1 MRIKLEIPLTDADFR
16 LAGCI
21 VRHVPGDGFHA
32 IVTDSREC
40 SEGDLFAAIVGEH
53 FDGEIFAGEAKSKG
67 AFVLGRKSESAD
79 ILCNDVRAALLS
91 LAAIRKKSLKF
102 LKKTIAITGSNGK
115 TTVKEFARVILSKR
129 FRTHATDGNLNGDI
143 GLAATVLSSPVDTE
157 ILIIEMGMR
166 HPGEIHEL
174 TMAVHPDIAIITSIG
189 SAHIGHFA
197 SLEGIAAAK
206 SEIADG
212 MNGGR
217 ILIPGGEK
225 LLAGLPKD
233 CTLTCSVSD
242 PEADFFLMPLEISA
256 TGSVFDFYSEYASFN
271 SAFLSAPGETVLIC
285 LCYAVAAAL
294 LSGMVVP
301 DILSAISLI
310 SIDNTRQ
317 KFVRIS
323 DFALLDDSYN
333 SSPESLEASLKLLS
347 LYRATPRGALLGDM
361 LELGARTE
369 EFHRAAGRS
378 AVRYGV
384 SHLYLYG
391 AYAPFIAAGA
401 RDAGMS
407 DEAILLSG
415 YPSPSEC
422 AKKIS
427 EKHYPGEIILVK
439 GSHASGL
446 ADILYELKKMHG
458 GKET

>member
-1 MRIKLEIPLTDADFR
+1 MRIKLEIPLTDVDFR
-16 LAGCI
+16 SAGCI
-21 VRHVPGDGFHA
+21 VNHIPDGGFRTL
-32 IVTDSREC
+32 VTDSREC
-40 SEGDLFAAIVGEH
+40 LDGDLFVAISGER
-53 FDGEIFAGEAKSKG
+53 FDGEIFAGEAKLKG
-67 AFVLGRKSESAD
+67 AFILGRKSESAD
-79 ILCNDVRAALLS
+79 ILCNDVRVTLLS
-91 LAAIRKKSLKF
+91 LAAIRKMSLKF

-115 TTVKEFARVILSKR
+115 TTVKEFTRVILSKR

-143 GLAATVLSSPVDTE
+143 GLALTVLSCPADTE
-157 ILIIEMGMR
+157 VLIIEMGMR

-174 TMAVHPDIAIITSIG
+174 SVAVHPDIAIITNIG

-197 SLEGIAAAK
+197 SPGGIAAAK

-212 MNGGR
+212 MCGGK
-217 ILIPGGEK
+217 ILIPCGEK
-225 LLAGLPKD
+225 LLSMLPKD
-233 CTLTCSVSD
+233 RTLTCSVTD
-242 PEADFFLMPLEISA
+242 PESDFFLMPLEISA
-256 TGSVFDFYSEYASFN
+256 TGSVFDFYSEYAAFN
-271 SAFLSAPGETVLIC
+271 SAFLSAPGEAALIC
-285 LCYAVAAAL
+285 LCYAVAASL
-294 LSGMVVP
+294 LAGMTAA
-301 DILSAISLI
+301 DILSAISMI

-361 LELGARTE
+361 LELGTKTE
-369 EFHRAAGRS
+369 EFHRAAGRKV
-378 AVRYGV
+378 VRYGV

-407 DEAILLSG
+407 DEAIFLFGDS
-415 YPSPSEC
+415 SPSEC
-422 AKKIS
+422 AEKIS
-427 EKHYPGEIILVK
+427 EKHCPNEIILVK

-446 ADILYELKKMHG
+446 SDILYELKKMHG